1 MPARWAAAVAAI
13 LLLVS
18 LPTPAAATAEAC
30 GSEASPCAVEG
41 GRYHAVPPPN
51 WDGVAPLPAVIFF
64 HGYQGSGARVIGNDA
79 LRRAVHDAG
88 YMLVAPD
95 ELAGTW
101 AHVGSPSDR
110 RDEPA
115 FMDRVRADLLDRW
128 PVDTK
133 RLLVAGFSQG
143 GSMVWDLACQCGD
156 AYTAFLAIS
165 GGFWEPLPEACPSG
179 PVRLRHLHG
188 WSDEVVPLE
197 GRPIRQTFRQGDVVA
212 GLALWRRHDGCG
224 MPPDETFV
232 QGRLRCRAWTEC
244 RRGGELQL
252 CLHDG
257 GHVFRAEWVA
267 EAIAW
272 MEGAPVR

>member
-1 MPARWAAAVAAI
+1 M
-13 LLLVS
+13 
-18 LPTPAAATAEAC
+18 
-30 GSEASPCAVEG
+30 
-41 GRYHAVPPPN
+41 
-51 WDGVAPLPAVIFF
+51 IFF
-64 HGYQGSGARVIGNDA
+64 HGYLGSAARAIENDA

-95 ELAGTW
+95 GLAGTW

-115 FMDRVRADLLDRW
+115 FMDRVRADLLARW
-128 PVDTK
+128 PVDTE

-143 GSMVWDLACQCGD
+143 GSMVWDLACLRGD
-156 AYTAFLAIS
+156 AYSAFVAIA

-197 GRPIRQTFRQGDVVA
+197 GRPIRQTFRQGDILA
-212 GLALWRRHDGCG
+212 GFALWRRHDGCA
-224 MPPDETFV
+224 MPPDDTFAR
-232 QGRLRCRAWTEC
+232 GDLRCRAWTQC

-257 GHVFRAEWVA
+257 GHAFRVEWVA

-272 MEGAPVR
+272 MDPAHWPPRARRTMTIRRPPLPRVLRIPTSPP